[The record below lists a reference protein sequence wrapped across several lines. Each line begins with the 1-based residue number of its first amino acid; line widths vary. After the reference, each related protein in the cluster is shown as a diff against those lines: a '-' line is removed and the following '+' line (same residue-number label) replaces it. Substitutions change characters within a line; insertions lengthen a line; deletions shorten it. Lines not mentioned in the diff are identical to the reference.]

1 MYRMRWILL
10 IAIVGCAEAPVDP
23 CQARVAPSAE
33 RWENGRVRLEYQYYL
48 NARGQ
53 VVRHGWYREY
63 SRFVDRLVTAWRTT
77 SAGCAAR

>member
-23 CQARVAPSAE
+23 RQERVALSSE

-53 VVRHGWYREY
+53 VVRHG
-63 SRFVDRLVTAWRTT
+63 
-77 SAGCAAR
+77 